1 MTDLAKLT
9 ITEATKGLKNKDFS
23 SVELTQACIKNSE
36 KNKNLNIYI
45 TETFDKALEMAKKS
59 DEKIA
64 QGKTGKIEGIPLGIK
79 DLFCTKDIRTTSAS
93 KMLENFVPPY
103 ESTVTKKLKDEG
115 YVMMGKTN
123 MDEFACGSTTKTSY
137 FGATVNPY
145 KKKGDDRDLI
155 PGGSSGGSSAGV
167 ASDCFLGA
175 TGSDTGG
182 SIRQPS
188 ALCNLVGS
196 KPTYGRAS
204 RYGMVA
210 YASSFDQAGMLTK
223 TIKDNAL
230 LTEIICGF
238 DKKDSTSSTK
248 KVPNFSELLNS
259 DVKGKKIG
267 IVKEFMNIDKV
278 HPEIYE
284 ALNKAI
290 KELQKKGAEIKEI
303 SLPNAKYSGSLYT
316 ILSYTELASNLA
328 RYDGVRYTHRSEK
341 ELLSLDE
348 LYSKSRSEGFCE
360 NIKKRILLGYHMSSS
375 ENYEKY
381 FLHAQKVRR
390 ILAEDFKKVFNEVDV
405 ILTPTTP
412 NVAFPINMT
421 EEEKKMDL
429 ASNYLNDLFT
439 IPVNLTGLPAIS
451 IPAGFS
457 KDGLPMGLQVI
468 SNYFDEQAMFDV
480 GLALEEIK

>member
-1 MTDLAKLT
+1 MTNLAKLT
-9 ITEATKGLKNKDFS
+9 ITDAIKGLKNKEFTS
-23 SVELTQACIKNSE
+23 IELTEACIDNSK
-36 KNKNLNIYI
+36 KNKNLNIFI
-45 TETFDKALEMAKKS
+45 TETFNKAIEMAKKS

-64 QGKTGKIEGIPLGIK
+64 QGKGGKIEGIPLGIK

-93 KMLENFVPPY
+93 KMLENFIPPY
-103 ESTVTKKLKDEG
+103 ESTVTKKLQNEG
-115 YVMMGKTN
+115 YVMIGKTN
-123 MDEFACGSTTKTSY
+123 MDEFACGSTTTTSY
-137 FGATVNPY
+137 FGAAVNPY

-167 ASDCFLGA
+167 ASNCFLGA
-175 TGSDTGG
+175 TGTDTGG

-204 RYGMVA
+204 RYGIVA

-223 TIKDNAL
+223 TVKDNAL

-238 DKKDSTSSTK
+238 DKKDSTSSIK

-278 HPEIYE
+278 HLEIYQ
-284 ALNKAI
+284 ALDNAI
-290 KELQKKGAEIKEI
+290 RVLKSKGAEIKEI
-303 SLPNAKYSGSLYT
+303 SLPNVKHTASLYT

-328 RYDGVRYTHRSEK
+328 RYDGVRYTHRSDK

-348 LYSKSRSEGFCE
+348 LYSKSRTEGFCE

-375 ENYEKY
+375 ENYDKY

-390 ILAEDFKKVFNEVDV
+390 IIVEDFKKVFNEVDA
-405 ILTPTTP
+405 ILTPTSP
-412 NVAFPINMT
+412 NVAFPIKMT

-439 IPVNLTGLPAIS
+439 IPVNLTGLPAMS
-451 IPAGFS
+451 VPAGFS

-468 SNYFDEQAMFDV
+468 TNYFDEQQMFDI
-480 GLALEEIK
+480 GLVLEEIK